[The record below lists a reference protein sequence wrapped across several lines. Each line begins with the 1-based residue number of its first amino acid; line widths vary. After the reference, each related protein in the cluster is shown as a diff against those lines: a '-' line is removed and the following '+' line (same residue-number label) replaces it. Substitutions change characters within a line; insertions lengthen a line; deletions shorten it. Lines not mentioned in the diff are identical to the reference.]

1 MAETWTGV
9 EQDYTLMVASSLTQ
23 KMLTEEHLKQSH
35 VLFSASKDSSPCDVY
50 SFQVMASN
58 DVGDSEPSI
67 KIERMLPSLP
77 QNISTVSDSLSHSV
91 SKTLEGLLVIIISF
105 KVCYYSIHYTYTI
118 LHVHVHNDMIV
129 IVVQNVQS

>member
-1 MAETWTGV
+1 M

-77 QNISTVSDSLSHSV
+77 QNISTMCDSLSHSV
-91 SKTLEGLLVIIISF
+91 SKTLEGLSVIISF

-129 IVVQNVQS
+129 FV